1 MAESETCVWFGVSFS
16 SFSSPIVNKFVK
28 AHVSQSVGDLIATVH
43 TDLTDH
49 ELSCIKA
56 SKSFSSTTDTEGD
69 EICCDP
75 SMPSGAVYEMGMRYL
90 YAVTAKLI
98 CAFVFTM
105 FSQFGSNFFNTYLH
119 SMLSLS
125 LWEIVIS
132 SYLPAS
138 CA

>member
-1 MAESETCVWFGVSFS
+1 M
-16 SFSSPIVNKFVK
+16 K

-69 EICCDP
+69 KICCDP

-90 YAVTAKLI
+90 YAEFKKKSDTVPPASSIPLG
-98 CAFVFTM
+98 
-105 FSQFGSNFFNTYLH
+105 QRDGLQ
-119 SMLSLS
+119 MLMALRR
-125 LWEIVIS
+125 E
-132 SYLPAS
+132 YNHLPA
-138 CA
+138 AR